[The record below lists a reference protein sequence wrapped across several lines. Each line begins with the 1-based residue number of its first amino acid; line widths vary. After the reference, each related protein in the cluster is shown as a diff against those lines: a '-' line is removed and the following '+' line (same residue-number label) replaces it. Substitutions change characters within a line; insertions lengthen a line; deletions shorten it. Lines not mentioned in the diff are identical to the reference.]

1 MYAQIVQLYTNCSP
15 KLFRCISIPSKWYW
29 VSSGVFG
36 YYLGGMVTGGRFWVG
51 ESRVWGD
58 LPRLVVFWGEKS
70 VDMGYFLGSDLHS
83 LAIVGCGK
91 IRGL

>member
-1 MYAQIVQLYTNCSP
+1 MEVDTNYSP

-51 ESRVWGD
+51 ESRDLGD
-58 LPRLVVFWGEKS
+58 RLW
-70 VDMGYFLGSDLHS
+70 LGGKKGV
-83 LAIVGCGK
+83 LAATI
-91 IRGL
+91 GLFS